1 MNGQQ
6 TDQVRLIACPRP
18 LSTETDRIDRYV
30 PEGGTVAE
38 HVRALGWQPDHLSA
52 RVFIDGEYIEQAQ
65 WEYAVPRAGQALTVR
80 VIPMGGGGGQGKE
93 AGRIVAMLGVIALS
107 IFAPYLAPVGWGL
120 VGAWTGAALSVAVSI
135 VGTLAI
141 NALIPPASP
150 KLAQLSGQA
159 QASPSI
165 AAAQNHLTPY
175 APIPRIYGRIR
186 VFPNYGA
193 RPYTE
198 IVGSDQYLRLL
209 FVLGYGPLSISELK
223 IGDTPVEQFDD
234 LQMEVRPGYVTD
246 PPVTLYPDTV
256 SEEPLSLLVTNA
268 SGGVIR
274 TSKPNTDELSVDI
287 TLPGGLYVKISD
299 GRGNFPTALSMDIE
313 YRAVGTSTWIHI
325 PSTLAV
331 AATLTTALPGPNN
344 DLILTAATAGA
355 AGNNLILSYVD
366 EGPAVAETVRL
377 INTSEVTVHIQVILR
392 NVASVYSTST
402 QVKAAIEAATSLITV
417 AHAPGNTGVG
427 TVTPIDP
434 LYLTGG
440 ADAIEAITVNTEEA
454 IESQLRIN
462 RQWKT
467 SARGQFEVRVTRTQ
481 ADSSDSRVVDLAFW
495 TNLRSITAAVPI
507 EKAGLALVAMRIRGT
522 NQLNGVIDNFNC
534 VVESILPDWD
544 AAKALWVT
552 RPTSNPA
559 SIVRD
564 VHQGASNARPKLDS
578 RMDLTTLQAFHGR
591 CVTKGFTFNANIDFR
606 TTIKELTRDVL
617 AAGRGTPGLRDG
629 KVSVIEDIPQSIP
642 VHALTPRNSWGYR
655 GSKVFADLPHALKVR
670 FIDPDTLQQD
680 ERTVL
685 NDGHGIT
692 GTDGIRRDAFGLPT
706 TSPEATRFETV
717 DAGLGVT
724 DSDQLWKLQR
734 YNMAALTLRPEQH
747 EVHCDV
753 EQVLFTRGDLIRL
766 QHDIPL
772 FGLGAGRVKAVAV
785 DGGSNATGVTLDEP
799 LTMEAGKQYGGR
811 FVKQDATH
819 VVAQFVTVAG
829 AQTVLTFV
837 TAIPSATKPQVGNLV
852 ALGLYALETVEMLV
866 KSIEPGPDY
875 SATVHLVDYAPG
887 VQAADSGVIPPFD
900 SQITQPLDLIHVLPV
915 PIIDQVV
922 SDESVLFRD
931 VDGSFQS
938 RILISLHFNSGVMA
952 HIAYVEAQY
961 RPASTQAGWAQLRQP
976 VSGTASQVSIQP
988 VQDGALYDIRLRNV
1002 SEIGQTSDWVT
1013 IQSHLV
1019 VGKTSPPPDVALLI
1033 FDGDLLRW
1041 SYPSPPPDLA
1051 GFLVKTRPGTDPTW
1065 TEGTPIHDALIAETY
1080 VPLITDGIVRVFMVK
1095 AVDTAGNESATPAS
1109 AIYAG
1114 GPLVLGNLAQ
1124 TLDYRALGFPGTTVN
1139 GTVVSSDLKADS
1151 ETVFWTNDEAGFW
1164 NTDSATFWTGAYK
1177 TMTYTFTVTPDASW
1191 LTGKMRIGLGIT
1203 AGRWSLTYRPDVQ
1216 SRYWSTDAAAFW
1228 SSDATLFWQ
1237 GTKPDLMTWP
1247 GAIGPMS
1254 AQQYEFQIVA
1264 NGGQVQA
1271 SITGLLVLFDMPT
1284 LEESFPLFSIPSI
1297 GRRLPL
1303 TRAYHT
1309 ITSVQTQPVNDG
1321 GAMRRVVVMDHDY
1334 LAGPLLEG
1342 RDSAELAVA
1351 GLSNVDIKGY

>member
-1 MNGQQ
+1 MRG
-6 TDQVRLIACPRP
+6 
-18 LSTETDRIDRYV
+18 
-30 PEGGTVAE
+30 
-38 HVRALGWQPDHLSA
+38 
-52 RVFIDGEYIEQAQ
+52 
-65 WEYAVPRAGQALTVR
+65 
-80 VIPMGGGGGQGKE
+80 GGGGGQGKE

-150 KLAQLSGQA
+150 KLAQLSGQTA
-159 QASPSI
+159 SSPSI
-165 AAAQNHLTPY
+165 AGAKNHLTPY
-175 APIPRIYGRIR
+175 APIPRIYGRIK
-186 VFPNYGA
+186 VFPNYGT

-198 IVGSDQYLRLL
+198 IVGNDQYLRLL
-209 FVLGYGPLSISELK
+209 FIVGYGPLELSELK
-223 IGDTPVEQFDD
+223 IGETPIEQFTDV
-234 LQMEVRPGYVTD
+234 QIEVRQGYATD
-246 PPVTLYPDTV
+246 PPVTLIPDMVT
-256 SEEPLSLLVTNA
+256 EEPLSPLVTQS

-274 TSKPNTDELSVDI
+274 TSQSNADELSVDI
-287 TLPGGLYVKISD
+287 TLPAGLYLTISD
-299 GRGNFPTALSMDIE
+299 GRGNFPLTLSMNIE
-313 YRAVGTSTWIHI
+313 YRLVGDSAWIVV
-325 PSTLAV
+325 PGL
-331 AATLTTALPGPNN
+331 AATAAALTTALDGPNN
-344 DLILTAATAGA
+344 DLVLTANFTGEI
-355 AGNNLILSYVD
+355 GNSSMLSYVD
-366 EGPAVAETVRL
+366 EGPAATETVRV
-377 INTSEVTVHIQVILR
+377 INNGAGLHFQVVLR
-392 NVASVYSTST
+392 NVLGVLSTSS
-402 QVKAAIEAATSLITV
+402 QVKTAIEAATTQFTV
-417 AHAPGNTGVG
+417 AHAPGNTGG
-427 TVTPIDP
+427 GEVTPMGP
-434 LYLTGG
+434 VYLSGG
-440 ADAIEAITVNTEEA
+440 ASAVPVIALTPDAPLPP
-454 IESQLRIN
+454 QFRLN
-462 RQWKT
+462 RRWKT
-467 SARGQFEVRVTRTQ
+467 GVVGQFEVRVSRLT
-481 ADSSDSRVVDLAFW
+481 ADSTDARAVDLAYW
-495 TNLRSITAAVPI
+495 TSLRSIAPGSPVRRTGVAQ
-507 EKAGLALVAMRIRGT
+507 VAMRVRGT
-522 NQLNGVIDNFNC
+522 SQLNGVIDSFNLMAT
-534 VVESILPDWD
+534 SILPDWD
-544 AAKALWVT
+544 ASLSRWVT

-564 VHQGASNARPKLDS
+564 VHQGSSNARPKPDS
-578 RMDLTTLQAFHGR
+578 RMDLTALSAFHGR
-591 CVTKGFTFNANIDFR
+591 CVAKGFTFNANIDFR

-617 AAGRGTPGLRDG
+617 SAGRGTPGLRDG
-629 KVSVIEDIPQSIP
+629 KVSVIEDVPQSIP
-642 VHALTPRNSWGYR
+642 VHVLTSRNSWGYR

-685 NDGHGIT
+685 NDGYGIT
-692 GTDGIRRDAFGLPT
+692 GTDGIRRDAFGQPT

-717 DAGLGVT
+717 DAGVGVN
-724 DSDQLWKLQR
+724 DPDQIWKLKR
-734 YNMAALTLRPEQH
+734 YDMAALTLRPEQH

-753 EQVLFTRGDLIRL
+753 EQVLFNRGDLIRL
-766 QHDIPL
+766 QHDVPL
-772 FGLGAGRVKAVAV
+772 FGLGSGRVNAVAV
-785 DGGSNATGVTLDEP
+785 DGGGNATGVTLDET

-811 FVKQDATH
+811 FVKQDATQ

-829 AQTVLTFV
+829 AQTVVTFV
-837 TAIPSATKPQVGNLV
+837 TAIPSATKPQVGNVV

-900 SQITQPLDLIHVLPV
+900 SQITQPLDLINVLPV
-915 PIIDQVV
+915 PIIDRVI

-938 RILISLHFNSGVMA
+938 RILISLHFNSGTVSA
-952 HIAYVEAQY
+952 IAYVEAQY
-961 RPASTQAGWAQLRQP
+961 RAASTLADWAQLRQP

-1002 SEIGQTSDWVT
+1002 SDIGQTSEWVT
-1013 IQSHLV
+1013 ILSHLV
-1019 VGKTSPPPDVALLI
+1019 VGKTSPPPDVALII

-1080 VPLITDGIVRVFMVK
+1080 IPLITDGLVRVFMVK
-1095 AVDTAGNESATPAS
+1095 AVDTAGNESTTPAS
-1109 AIYAG
+1109 VIYAG

-1124 TLDYRALGFPGTTVN
+1124 TLDYRALGFPGTIVN
-1139 GTVVSSDLKADS
+1139 GTVVSGDLKADS
-1151 ETVFWTNDEAGFW
+1151 ETVFWTNDEARFW
-1164 NTDSATFWTGAYK
+1164 NTDSATFWTGSYK

-1216 SRYWSTDAAAFW
+1216 GRYWSTDAAAFW

-1237 GTKPDLMTWP
+1237 GTKPDLMAWP

-1303 TRAYHT
+1303 TKAYHAL
-1309 ITSVQTQPVNDG
+1309 TSVQTQPVNDG